1 MNDGLLSQEEI
12 DALLGGDSNA
22 PAQSTKENENPSSGS
37 ITESDKDLLGEIGN
51 ISMGSASTALSTI
64 LNKKV
69 NITTPKVTL
78 VTINDIKESIQVP
91 MVALEVL
98 YTEGL
103 TGANLLIMKIADAA
117 VISSLMMGGDGNVEA
132 DVSELGELELSA
144 VAEAMNQMV
153 GSSATSLSTMLG
165 FPVNISP
172 PASRVWRAKGD
183 KLADHV
189 DENEEIVKIAFR
201 LTIEDHVD
209 SEIMLIL
216 RYDTANAIINK
227 MTGVEEEPTK
237 EAPVPVNEASEKM
250 EAPKSSGSRPVETL
264 PQEQMPL
271 SPAINRD
278 QNVQRAEFAP
288 LTAVE
293 THETKN
299 IDLIL
304 DVPLEISVVLGRTKK
319 TIQDILDLGTGSLIE
334 LDKLTEEPV
343 EILVNG
349 KRVALGEVVVIDE
362 NFGVRITSIIN
373 SIDRVKSLQG

>member
-12 DALLGGDSNA
+12 DALLGGDSKA
-22 PAQSTKENENPSSGS
+22 DVPSTDVEEKTLGEI

-69 NITTPKVTL
+69 NITTPKVSLTS
-78 VTINDIKESIQVP
+78 IKDIKGNMIVP

-103 TGANLLIMKIADAA
+103 TGANLLVMKIADAA
-117 VISSLMMGGDGNVEA
+117 VISSLMMGGDGSIDPEI
-132 DVSELGELELSA
+132 SELGELELSA
-144 VAEAMNQMV
+144 VSEAMNQMV

-172 PASRVWRAKGD
+172 PNSRVWRDKTD

-189 DENEEIVKIAFR
+189 DENEEIVKIAFS
-201 LTIEDHVD
+201 LTIEEHVD

-216 RYDTANAIINK
+216 RHDTARAIINK
-227 MTGVEEEPTK
+227 MIGGGDEAATPDAVEKVPQQELKQEAAVATNNVTYQVSEEAK
-237 EAPVPVNEASEKM
+237 
-250 EAPKSSGSRPVETL
+250 
-264 PQEQMPL
+264 L
-271 SPAINRD
+271 SPSINRD

-288 LTAVE
+288 LSAVE

-349 KRVALGEVVVIDE
+349 KKVALGEVVVIDE

>member
-12 DALLGGDSNA
+12 DALLGGGNSSSNEA
-22 PAQSTKENENPSSGS
+22 DQGENNSINI

-69 NITTPKVTL
+69 NITTPKVS
-78 VTINDIKESIQVP
+78 VITIKQIKENLNVP

-103 TGANLLIMKIADAA
+103 TGANLLVMKIADAA
-117 VISSLMMGGDGNVEA
+117 VVSSLMMGGDGTV
-132 DVSELGELELSA
+132 DPDIDQLGELELSA
-144 VAEAMNQMV
+144 VSEAMNQMI
-153 GSSATSLSTMLG
+153 GSSATSLSTMLN

-172 PASRVWRAKGD
+172 PVSRVWRDRED
-183 KLADHV
+183 KLADHL
-189 DENEEIVKIAFR
+189 DEDEQLIKIAFS

-216 RYDTANAIINK
+216 KQETAEAIVDR
-227 MTGVEEEPTK
+227 MTGGSEKEEESTPKVEEKNNETK
-237 EAPVPVNEASEKM
+237 PSKPQDTSNSSTHQSQIPMSPSINTGEK
-250 EAPKSSGSRPVETL
+250 
-264 PQEQMPL
+264 
-271 SPAINRD
+271 
-278 QNVQRAEFAP
+278 VQKAEFSQ
-288 LTAVE
+288 LTPIDSG
-293 THETKN
+293 ETKN

-319 TIQDILDLGTGSLIE
+319 TIQEILDLGTGALIE

-349 KRVALGEVVVIDE
+349 KKVALGEVVVIDE
-362 NFGVRITSIIN
+362 NFGVRITDIVN
-373 SIDRVKSLQG
+373 SVDRVKSLQE

>member
-12 DALLGGDSNA
+12 DALLGGDSSVSKEDA
-22 PAQSTKENENPSSGS
+22 KAAESTSSDV
-37 ITESDKDLLGEIGN
+37 IKESDKDLLGEIGN

-64 LNKKV
+64 LSKKV
-69 NITTPKVTL
+69 NITTPKVSL
-78 VTINDIKESIQVP
+78 ISINSIKENMQVP

-103 TGANLLIMKIADAA
+103 TGANLLIMKITDAA
-117 VISSLMMGGDGNVEA
+117 VIASLMMGSDGNIEEPVE
-132 DVSELGELELSA
+132 LTELELSA
-144 VAEAMNQMV
+144 VAEAMNQMI

-172 PASRVWRAKGD
+172 PTSRVWRSAND
-183 KLADHV
+183 NLAEHV

-201 LTIEDHVD
+201 LTIEEHVD

-216 RYDTANAIINK
+216 RLDTANSIINT
-227 MTGVEEEPTK
+227 MTGGSSEP
-237 EAPVPVNEASEKM
+237 EPEIALEPVIEPVQEAAASRAPVQAPRVDMPVSNS
-250 EAPKSSGSRPVETL
+250 
-264 PQEQMPL
+264 
-271 SPAINRD
+271 INRD
-278 QNVQRAEFAP
+278 APVQRAEFAP
-288 LTAVE
+288 LQAIE
-293 THETKN
+293 THDTKN

-304 DVPLEISVVLGRTKK
+304 DVPLEISVVLGRCKR
-319 TIQDILDLGTGSLIE
+319 TIQEILDLGTGSLIE

-362 NFGVRITSIIN
+362 NFGVRITNIIN
-373 SIDRVKSLQG
+373 SVDRVKSLQD